1 MAAGIRG
8 HLALAGLGCRARRR
22 CRPAKIDQIGAANKK
37 IALSFD
43 DGPDPKWTPKILD
56 VLKQKNVPGVFFVIG
71 NMANQRPDIL
81 KREYAEGHEIGNHTF
96 THPKFDDI

>member
-1 MAAGIRG
+1 LTSSA
-8 HLALAGLGCRARRR
+8 
-22 CRPAKIDQIGAANKK
+22 AANKK

-71 NMANQRPDIL
+71 NMATSGRISEARVRPKAMKLEIIPSRIRSSTTPFHAREIRWQLNLTERPD
-81 KREYAEGHEIGNHTF
+81 
-96 THPKFDDI
+96 